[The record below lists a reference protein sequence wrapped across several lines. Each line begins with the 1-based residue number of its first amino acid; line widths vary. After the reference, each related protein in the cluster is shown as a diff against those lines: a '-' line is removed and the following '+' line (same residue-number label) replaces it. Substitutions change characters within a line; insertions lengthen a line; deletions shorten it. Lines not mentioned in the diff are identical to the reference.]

1 MTYCNGG
8 WISVIKY
15 YLDIYNRL
23 TMSKKQTATEWLA
36 EKYNYVTWMR
46 NRDEISAGIADEWRK
61 HYLEVAMRI
70 EREQMIEFAKF
81 ADRNLGYGVS
91 FEDLYNQF
99 INQPTP
105 QS

>member
-1 MTYCNGG
+1 M
-8 WISVIKY
+8 K
-15 YLDIYNRL
+15 
-23 TMSKKQTATEWLA
+23 KKQTAVQWLQSQYDNCPESFLTDDDFA
-36 EKYNYVTWMR
+36 KALQM
-46 NRDEISAGIADEWRK
+46 
-61 HYLEVAMRI
+61 

-99 INQPTP
+99 INKCTP

>member
-1 MTYCNGG
+1 ME
-8 WISVIKY
+8 
-15 YLDIYNRL
+15 
-23 TMSKKQTATEWLA
+23 KKQTAVQWLQSQYDNCPESFLTDDDFA
-36 EKYNYVTWMR
+36 KALQM
-46 NRDEISAGIADEWRK
+46 
-61 HYLEVAMRI
+61 

-99 INQPTP
+99 INKCTP